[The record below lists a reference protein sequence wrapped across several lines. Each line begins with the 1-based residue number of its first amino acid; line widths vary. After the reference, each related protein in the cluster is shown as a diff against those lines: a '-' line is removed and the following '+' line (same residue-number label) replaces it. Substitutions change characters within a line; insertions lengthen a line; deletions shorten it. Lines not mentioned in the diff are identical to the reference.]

1 MCLIGVALSLRA
13 WPREAPR
20 QSPPQK
26 LAHPQARRVRS
37 RAASRAAAKPPKRAA
52 PAAKRPVAKVAPAA
66 AFQLLASLAAQT
78 RAPNRL
84 VAQRAFNRLLALDRR
99 WTGLEHDRAA
109 LALGYFDFSR
119 KRYADATTWFR
130 VARRDPLLA
139 RYALYWEGQ
148 TALAAGDN
156 HDALALLGNFLS
168 AYPHSVLLE
177 PALGSLALAAIGA
190 KEPDRAIQT
199 LRAYPG
205 TPDSATLLVRLA
217 LAEQNAGNLPLAAA
231 GFQRVYNLF
240 PLKLAAHDAADGIA
254 RTRAELGARFPEAP
268 VADRIARAD
277 ILFRHRRWR
286 DARLEWLRLGNAL
299 TGVERQRADL
309 RVAECDA
316 HLTRLAGPLEG
327 LTLTDP
333 ALDAERWLAIFNLDW
348 DRKDET
354 SMQSAVNHVLALAG
368 HGAPAEL
375 ADLAL
380 FDQGNYFWAHVE
392 RDQAVPYYRRLL
404 ARRPFGPDAATAHWR
419 IAWTAY
425 LENDPQAAALLRE
438 QIENYPDSSFTPDA
452 LFWLGRLSQ
461 KAGDLA
467 AARAYYEKLSTRFA
481 ENYFARL
488 ARARLAGIHAEAH
501 GTAILPVLNRIPPV
515 PPALRIES
523 GVPASVERQYER
535 GVALR
540 SVAFD
545 DTAMLEF
552 QAAYR
557 QTKAPRL
564 LVDAALA
571 AQGARHYLTGAAL
584 VRQLVPDLE
593 SRPFDAVPAA
603 IWRIVY
609 PFPYASLIRAY
620 AARYGEDPML
630 IASLVRQESGF
641 EPRIVSSAGAI
652 GLAQLEPYTALKWS
666 RKLRLW
672 YSRRRL
678 DDPSY
683 NLRVGGAY
691 FRALVGQFGNV
702 EAALAA
708 YNAGEVKVAAWL
720 QDDRGDDGPAKFVES
735 IPFSQTR
742 HYVQVVLDGAVI
754 YQRLYGDSAAS
765 RAASSAVARTAAPG
779 RGVRQKARQRRAR

>member
-1 MCLIGVALSLRA
+1 M
-13 WPREAPR
+13 
-20 QSPPQK
+20 
-26 LAHPQARRVRS
+26 
-37 RAASRAAAKPPKRAA
+37 
-52 PAAKRPVAKVAPAA
+52 
-66 AFQLLASLAAQT
+66 ASLAAQT
-78 RAPNRL
+78 RDPNRL
-84 VAQRAFNRLLALDRR
+84 VAQRAFNRLLVLERR

-109 LALGYFDFSR
+109 FALGYFDFSR

-130 VARRDPLLA
+130 VARRDPILA

-156 HDALALLGNFLS
+156 HDALALLGNFL
-168 AYPHSVLLE
+168 AAFPDSVLQE

-190 KEPDRAIQT
+190 KEPDRAIQA

-205 TPDSATLLVRLA
+205 TANSATLLVRLA
-217 LAEQNAGNLPLAAA
+217 LAEQNAGNPSYAAID
-231 GFQRVYNLF
+231 FQRVYDLF
-240 PLKLAAHDAADGIA
+240 PLKPAARDAAEGIDRMRQA
-254 RTRAELGARFPEAP
+254 LGPRFPEAP

-286 DARLEWLRLGNAL
+286 DARLAWLRLGDSL
-299 TGVERQRADL
+299 VGVERQRADL

-316 HLTRLAGPLEG
+316 RLLRLAGPLEG

-333 ALDAERWLAIFNLDW
+333 ALDAERWLAIFNLAW
-348 DRKDET
+348 DRKDEAG
-354 SMQSAVNHVLALAG
+354 MQSAVNQVLALAA

-375 ADLAL
+375 ADRAL

-392 RDQAVPYYRRLL
+392 RDQAVPYYRQLL
-404 ARRPFGPDAATAHWR
+404 ARAPFGPDAATAHWR

-425 LENDPQAAALLRE
+425 LEKDPQAAALLRE
-438 QIENYPDSSFTPDA
+438 QIENYSDSSFVPDA
-452 LFWLGRLSQ
+452 LYWLGRLSQ

-467 AARAYYEKLSTRFA
+467 GARAYYAKLSTRFA

-488 ARARLAGIHAEAH
+488 ARARLATIHAEAH
-501 GTAILPVLNRIPPV
+501 GSAILPVLDRIPPV

-540 SVAFD
+540 TVAFD

-557 QTKAPRL
+557 RTKAPRL

-571 AQGARHYLTGAAL
+571 AQAAHHYLTGAAL

-609 PFPYASLIRAY
+609 PFPYASLIRFY
-620 AARYGEDPML
+620 ASRYGEDPML
-630 IASLVRQESGF
+630 LASLVRQESGF
-641 EPRIVSSAGAI
+641 EPSIVSSAGAI

-691 FRALVGQFGNV
+691 FHALVGEFGNV

-708 YNAGEVKVAAWL
+708 YNAGEVKVSEWL

-754 YQRLYGDSAAS
+754 YQRLYGASLAS
-765 RAASSAVARTAAPG
+765 RAASPAVARRSAPERGFRQKSRQTPG
-779 RGVRQKARQRRAR
+779 R